1 MQDVNGQQTISFELA
16 PLPFWD
22 PTPTALIQLRIETE
36 DNTFIAS
43 AMSLR
48 IIYRFRNSSYNERVL
63 YSRTNNLGPNGLV
76 NDIDIALQMPA
87 LKVLDFLTG
96 LFKMFNLTAFFQND
110 NTIAV
115 QTLDSY
121 YNEGVQR
128 DITDYVD
135 VDKKN
140 VNYPIPVSYTHLTL
154 PTKRIV

>member
-1 MQDVNGQQTISFELA
+1 
-16 PLPFWD
+16 
-22 PTPTALIQLRIETE
+22 
-36 DNTFIAS
+36 
-43 AMSLR
+43 
-48 IIYRFRNSSYNERVL
+48 
-63 YSRTNNLGPNGLV
+63 
-76 NDIDIALQMPA
+76 MPA

-140 VNYPIPVSYTHLTL
+140 VNYPIPYQEIAFSAKHSCSVVLQNLEVFRRGDQH
-154 PTKRIV
+154 KQA